1 MIGWLLALTMASA
14 GPLMHIIPPEH
25 GAIGVQVDDFW
36 IPRGTT
42 VQPREGSCPHET
54 VPVTVLVVD
63 PWYRI
68 KDIRLP
74 STGQEVCVRAAVL
87 RSLGEPDGDER
98 AERAVGAAYFRHFGP
113 IDADAIKSTP
123 WGRVA
128 LPFARE
134 LSDQQLAEEW
144 SAEHLVTPQQR
155 TRATVAEG
163 PRRQGEPVYT
173 HFLGTDAPRSDRWG
187 RPAFVAELLA
197 LVSGW
202 STHCVERLPPRVPH
216 ASPRTCTVQFG
227 DLAWYSDKRP
237 DPLGHKAHFEGNC
250 VDIRLFRDDGS
261 RYEAWWNREDDRQ
274 ETSGGYSRGLTTS
287 FLEYAY
293 ANHKPTKV
301 YFNDPE
307 VHAAVPGVEA
317 QPGHDD
323 HIHLCF

>member
-87 RSLGEPDGDER
+87 RSLGEPDGDSG
-98 AERAVGAAYFRHFGP
+98 RAVGAAYFRHFGP

-128 LPFARE
+128 LPLQNSATSSLPR
-134 LSDQQLAEEW
+134 W
-144 SAEHLVTPQQR
+144 SSETPSPQQR
-155 TRATVAEG
+155 HAQVAE
-163 PRRQGEPVYT
+163 
-173 HFLGTDAPRSDRWG
+173 AP
-187 RPAFVAELLA
+187 
-197 LVSGW
+197 SG
-202 STHCVERLPPRVPH
+202 
-216 ASPRTCTVQFG
+216 
-227 DLAWYSDKRP
+227 
-237 DPLGHKAHFEGNC
+237 
-250 VDIRLFRDDGS
+250 
-261 RYEAWWNREDDRQ
+261 
-274 ETSGGYSRGLTTS
+274 
-287 FLEYAY
+287 
-293 ANHKPTKV
+293 
-301 YFNDPE
+301 
-307 VHAAVPGVEA
+307 
-317 QPGHDD
+317 
-323 HIHLCF
+323 

>member
-1 MIGWLLALTMASA
+1 MIGWLLAVTMASA

-68 KDIRLP
+68 KDVRLP
-74 STGQEVCVRAAVL
+74 STGQAVCVRAAVL

-128 LPFARE
+128 LPLPRE
-134 LSDQQLAEEW
+134 LSDKQLAEEW
-144 SAEHLVTPQQR
+144 SSEHLVTPQQR

-173 HFLGTDAPRSDRWG
+173 HFLGTARRGLTALTRVCCRAAGTGQRLVD
-187 RPAFVAELLA
+187 PAWSGYPAGCMHRREPHRTVRRFG
-197 LVSGW
+197 LVQ
-202 STHCVERLPPRVPH
+202 RQ
-216 ASPRTCTVQFG
+216 AS
-227 DLAWYSDKRP
+227 
-237 DPLGHKAHFEGNC
+237 DPLGHKAHFEATVSTFVCLGTMAL
-250 VDIRLFRDDGS
+250 DTRHGGIRRRSARGERWL
-261 RYEAWWNREDDRQ
+261 Q
-274 ETSGGYSRGLTTS
+274 SGARHRAGTP
-287 FLEYAY
+287 